1 MAPLSRGAEGPCR
14 LRPLVLLIAFA
25 IAVPGL
31 ALGASPFPSIHSGPN
46 ANASA
51 SATSS
56 PNPRSNVGF
65 GPVAQTVDPFKYET
79 NEPAP
84 MGIADYG
91 IVRTGVGAE
100 YNTTDFLGTAT
111 IGSILTDN
119 ASPPYAREFTLQLNV
134 NLLVTSQT
142 HSYTYWIQDV
152 ADVNTS
158 NRLIYFIDNI
168 WNESAPQ
175 SSLAPA
181 SVSGNGNITTS
192 GATTFYYYEASPFV
206 PGNYVD
212 LHYPAQVNFRVNS
225 TESNGVPE
233 VAFEYNDGV
242 GWVTYDQVQ
251 FGSARGFTD
260 HGFVVDGLSYNP
272 YGTFYDAEL
281 ILGGPGGGSTTTDV
295 QSNLSLQLSYWN
307 GFNYQRVIDAYDF
320 GSNTAEG
327 SKNVTASE
335 LYSSLNGTLSSE
347 LANGAGH
354 LTELWDRS
362 SVGIVNISMPVGSGE
377 LYINDT
383 LYGPFS
389 GGQANVTVAPGVY
402 EFEVEKGGSLVA
414 SNVSTILAGSY
425 SLIQFGPHYRVS
437 LVENGLPSGRSW
449 SVTLGGFTEAGT
461 SSTLAFY
468 EPSGSFVYTVAP
480 IPGFVATPS
489 RGTQNVTNANVT
501 VIISWSEP
509 TYGIRFVSQGLPSG
523 LAWSATLGG
532 YSATSSNSTILFF
545 EPYGTYPF
553 SIGEILGF
561 SASPELGTINET
573 GANGTQLITW
583 RAEVFPVD
591 FIESGLPPGISWMV
605 VIQSAQGTIV
615 GSENNSATY
624 DQVDFTLMN
633 GTYSYTMNTSAPTS
647 VDPDHGT
654 FLVTGGAMVVD
665 VNITLAVYS
674 GPEIQMTDGLILG
687 AVGLAALGGA
697 VIAIALLRH
706 RRSGP

>member
-1 MAPLSRGAEGPCR
+1 MAPLSRGVEGPCR

-31 ALGASPFPSIHSGPN
+31 TLTASPYPSVHYGPS
-46 ANASA
+46 ANAVGS
-51 SATSS
+51 TTYS

-65 GPVAQTVDPFKYET
+65 GPVAQTVDPYKYET

-91 IVRTGVGAE
+91 IVRTGVGSE

-111 IGSILTDN
+111 IGSVLTN
-119 ASPPYAREFTLQLNV
+119 ASLPYGREFTLQLNV
-134 NLLVTSQT
+134 NLLLTSRTQ
-142 HSYTYWIQDV
+142 SYTYWIQDV

-158 NRLIYFIDNI
+158 NRLIYFVDNI
-168 WNESAPQ
+168 WNESHSASNLTP
-175 SSLAPA
+175 S
-181 SVSGNGNITTS
+181 SVSGDGTIMPS
-192 GATTFYYYEASPFV
+192 GATTFYYDEASPYL
-206 PGNYVD
+206 PGNYLN
-212 LHYPAQVNFRVNS
+212 LHFPAQVNFRVNS
-225 TESNGVPE
+225 TDPNGIPE
-233 VAFEYNDGV
+233 VAFEYNDGD
-242 GWVTYDQVQ
+242 GWITYDQVQ

-295 QSNLSLQLSYWN
+295 SSNLSLQLSYWN
-307 GFNYQRVIDAYDF
+307 GFNYQRVIDAYNF

-327 SKNVTASE
+327 SRNVIASE
-335 LYSSLNGTLSSE
+335 LYPAVNGSLSSD
-347 LANGAGH
+347 LFNGAGQ

-383 LYGPFS
+383 LYGSFS

-402 EFEVEKGGSLVA
+402 EFEVEKSGSLVA
-414 SNVSTILAGSY
+414 SNASTIIAGSY
-425 SLIQFGPHYRVS
+425 SFIQFRTQYRVS
-437 LVENGLPSGRSW
+437 LVENGLPNGRSW
-449 SVTLGGFTEAGT
+449 SVTLGGFTEVGNAP
-461 SSTLAFY
+461 TLAFY
-468 EPSGSFVYTVAP
+468 EPSGTFAYAVTP

-489 RGTQNVTNANVT
+489 VGTQNVTNANVT

-509 TYGIRFVSQGLPSG
+509 SYGIRFVSQGLPSG
-523 LAWSATLGG
+523 LTWSVTLGG
-532 YSATSSNSTILFF
+532 NTATSSNSTILFF
-545 EPYGTYPF
+545 DPYGVYPF
-553 SIGEILGF
+553 SIGEIPGF
-561 SASPELGTINET
+561 SASPGLGTINET

-605 VIQSAQGTIV
+605 AIRTAQGTMV

-654 FLVTGGAMVVD
+654 FLVLGDGTVVD
-665 VNITLAVYS
+665 VNITLAVYT
-674 GPEIQMTDGLILG
+674 GPEIQMTDGLVLG
-687 AVGLAALGGA
+687 AVGLAAVGGA
-697 VIAIALLRH
+697 VIALALMRH

>member
-1 MAPLSRGAEGPCR
+1 
-14 LRPLVLLIAFA
+14 
-25 IAVPGL
+25 
-31 ALGASPFPSIHSGPN
+31 
-46 ANASA
+46 
-51 SATSS
+51 
-56 PNPRSNVGF
+56 
-65 GPVAQTVDPFKYET
+65 
-79 NEPAP
+79 

-91 IVRTGVGAE
+91 MVRTGVGTE
-100 YNTTDFLGTAT
+100 YNTTDFLGSAT
-111 IGSILTDN
+111 IGSIQTN
-119 ASPPYAREFTLQLNV
+119 SSVRTTHEFTLQLNV
-134 NLLVTSQT
+134 NLLLTSPAR
-142 HSYTYWIQDV
+142 SYTYWIQDV

-158 NRLIYFIDNI
+158 NGWIYFIDNV
-168 WNESAPQ
+168 WNESG
-175 SSLAPA
+175 SSSELTPS
-181 SVSGNGNITTS
+181 SVSGNGTITTS
-192 GATTFYYYEASPFV
+192 GATTFYYDEANPSL
-206 PGNYVD
+206 PGNYLN
-212 LHYPAQVNFRVNS
+212 LHFPAQVNFRVNS
-225 TESNGVPE
+225 TESNGIPE
-233 VAFEYNDGV
+233 VAFEYNDGH
-242 GWVTYDQVQ
+242 GWVTYDQVR

-281 ILGGPGGGSTTTDV
+281 ILGGPGGGSQTTDV
-295 QSNLSLQLSYWN
+295 SSNLSLQLSYWN

-327 SKNVTASE
+327 SQNVIASE
-335 LYSSLNGTLSSE
+335 LYPTINGSLSSE
-347 LANGAGH
+347 LTNGAGH

-362 SVGIVNISMPVGSGE
+362 SVGIVNISMPIGSGD

-383 LYGPFS
+383 LYGSFS

-402 EFEVEKGGSLVA
+402 EFEVEKSGSLVA
-414 SNVSTILAGSY
+414 SNVSKILAGSY
-425 SLIQFGPHYRVS
+425 SLIQFGPRYRVS
-437 LVENGLPSGRSW
+437 LVENGLPGGRSW
-449 SVTLGGFTEAGT
+449 SVTLGGFTEAGNA
-461 SSTLAFY
+461 STLAFY
-468 EPSGSFVYTVAP
+468 EPSGSFAYRVAS

-489 RGTQNVTNANVT
+489 GGTQNVTNANVT

-523 LAWSATLGG
+523 LAWSVTLGG

-553 SIGEILGF
+553 SIGEILGS
-561 SASPELGTINET
+561 SASPGHGTINET

-605 VIQSAQGTIV
+605 VIQTAQGTTV

-654 FLVTGGAMVVD
+654 FLVSGNGTVVEVNIAMSVQSGPQIPLTDELVLGIVAVGAAGGA
-665 VNITLAVYS
+665 
-674 GPEIQMTDGLILG
+674 G
-687 AVGLAALGGA
+687 
-697 VIAIALLRH
+697 IAIAIRRH
-706 RRSGP
+706 RRKGP